1 MPTKADA
8 NDTVTDDV
16 TNDTIAADAPA
27 EDAVATEPAP
37 ADATSFPA
45 PADPEPPVEAPA
57 DDPASPVEAS
67 VESIPVGL
75 AAPAQVTLPVDP
87 PAPTPLS
94 TVDVYVERAGARIV
108 TLHASQKLEVFDGDA
123 WTELT
128 ERRPDGVK
136 MRGYRSPG
144 GVPEGYVRADDEYV
158 MLWPTLADDTL
169 FRVTSQD

>member
-37 ADATSFPA
+37 DDAQPEQA
-45 PADPEPPVEAPA
+45 PADPAPAVEPPA
-57 DDPASPVEAS
+57 DDPAAP

-75 AAPAQVTLPVDP
+75 AAAAQVTLPVDP
-87 PAPTPLS
+87 PAPTPLP
-94 TVDVYVERAGARIV
+94 TVDVYVESAGSRII